1 VFTVQNSIRSSTSYG
16 IDQES
21 LACAKRHVLAAQA
34 QCIQRVYPR
43 RYDDTCKNIPLF
55 ILPRYPACIG
65 TYGTG
70 RSLFTFVRFSYE
82 RFIESENAIVAVK
95 RARMFHSRAK
105 TRFTWI
111 PHRDFKPDHNGTRVT
126 RFAGH
131 RSHFVCLHLGNSLVP
146 DERANLL
153 RSEMQ
158 RKCSRSHRSGYVAGN
173 VGSLHCLRYTSAF
186 VRPQP
191 GNSHNQF
198 QSKRS
203 IVFSLHLFFCKKL

>member
-1 VFTVQNSIRSSTSYG
+1 V
-16 IDQES
+16 
-21 LACAKRHVLAAQA
+21 HAAQA
-34 QCIQRVYPR
+34 QCIRRVYPR
-43 RYDDTCKNIPLF
+43 RYDTCKNIPLF
-55 ILPRYPACIG
+55 TLPRYSACID

-95 RARMFHSRAK
+95 RARTFHSRAR

-111 PHRDFKPDHNGTRVT
+111 LHHGSKPDHNGTRVT

-146 DERANLL
+146 DERANLFDR
-153 RSEMQ
+153 RSQ
-158 RKCSRSHRSGYVAGN
+158 RKCSRSHRSDYVAGN

-191 GNSHNQF
+191 DNSHNQF

-203 IVFSLHLFFCKKL
+203 IVFQSPSNFL